1 MSGFI
6 TVGYFLLTV
15 FFSLFIF
22 VLWIRFGLRYFRIS
36 SLHPWSQ
43 SIHALTT
50 PIIKPISG
58 LFKSSHTRLTRY
70 DWACFTMLIVVEVFK
85 WTTLHLLFLN
95 QPLSL
100 LSVAINT
107 LADLI
112 IEPCNLLFY
121 AIVIRV
127 IISWINP
134 HWRNPLADVI
144 YLITEPILKWARQA
158 LPSIYGIDFS
168 PFLIIIGLKAITLFI
183 STSINASFI

>member
-6 TVGYFLLTV
+6 TVGYFLLSV
-15 FFSLFIF
+15 FFSLLIF
-22 VLWIRFGLRYFRIS
+22 VLWIRLGLRYFRVS

-43 SIHALTT
+43 SIHALTAT
-50 PIIKPISG
+50 LVKPLNY
-58 LFKSSHTRLTRY
+58 LFKSSNTRLTRY
-70 DWACFTMLIVVEVFK
+70 DWACFTTLIIVELLK
-85 WTTLHLLFLN
+85 WTILNLLFLN

-100 LSVAINT
+100 ISVTINT

-121 AIVIRV
+121 AILIR
-127 IISWINP
+127 IIMSWINP
-134 HWRNPLADVI
+134 HWRNPLADII
-144 YLITEPILKWARQA
+144 YLITEPLLKWARRA

-183 STSINASFI
+183 TTSVNASFI